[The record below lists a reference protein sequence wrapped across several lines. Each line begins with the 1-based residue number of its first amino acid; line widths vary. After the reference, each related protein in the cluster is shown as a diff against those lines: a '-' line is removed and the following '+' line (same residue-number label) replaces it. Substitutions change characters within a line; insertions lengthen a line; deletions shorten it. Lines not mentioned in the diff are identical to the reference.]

1 MLNYLLPLATEFFV
15 DNRPTGT
22 YSPTKISVDFSE
34 ISVKKVRQFG
44 KIFLLKYGSL
54 AKRNLWELFADMEY
68 MLKDD
73 SIKETAN
80 RYLFGLLPFA
90 CFTGKFDTLLEQLE
104 KDVDKL
110 PKDFYKMLHD
120 YLGEDE

>member
-1 MLNYLLPLATEFFV
+1 M
-15 DNRPTGT
+15 
-22 YSPTKISVDFSE
+22 
-34 ISVKKVRQFG
+34 KKVRQFG

-90 CFTGKFDTLLEQLE
+90 CFAEKFDTLLEQLE

>member
-1 MLNYLLPLATEFFV
+1 M
-15 DNRPTGT
+15 
-22 YSPTKISVDFSE
+22 
-34 ISVKKVRQFG
+34 RQFG

-90 CFTGKFDTLLEQLE
+90 CFAEKFDTLLEQLE

-110 PKDFYKMLHD
+110 PKDFNKMLHD
-120 YLGEDE
+120 